1 MLSFSTHVPVYVG
14 RVPREVNP
22 SHSLRELPFIS
33 LPVTYHRRVVIPVA
47 SILFL
52 EADNNYTTFVLE
64 DGQRLLLSKTLKT
77 FLPDLNDP
85 WLVRLHKSFVINLRF
100 LDYYDAEDGQV
111 RLSDGQRVPVSRR
124 KRKDFEARLR
134 DLMHRNDP
142 VPQVA

>member
-1 MLSFSTHVPVYVG
+1 MLTISTPVPLLVG
-14 RVPREVNP
+14 RAPREVNP
-22 SHSLRELPFIS
+22 APSLRDLLFIS

-47 SILFL
+47 SIVFM
-52 EADNNYTTFVLE
+52 EADNNYTTFVLD

-77 FLPDLNDP
+77 FLPELHDP

-111 RLSDGQRVPVSRR
+111 RLSDGQKLPVSRR

-134 DLMHRNDP
+134 DLMYLNEP
-142 VPQVA
+142 LPQVA